1 MHDIDDKRIILS
13 VNGIIASFLVQYLP
27 SDKPDIYLKPNVPLR
42 LQHQIRHPRDLLTAD
57 LYANL
62 RVLIYN
68 DRYFRDTRVYNNDNT
83 INGCARIT
91 LSYRNRL
98 AHESYNDVIS
108 IEHQQLEYVA
118 INRLISLLPTEKS
131 IQDQI
136 EETRTYIG
144 SILVYLAKEYF
155 NTEISSTKK
164 VMIKIAD
171 INSDNNYNVSYDDAD
186 DASNPIRISISECKQ
201 QLRRLRDII
210 QEDVTDLP
218 KWSNLLRET
227 LLNKIVE
234 NKITSKEMFDAAL
247 LERDR
252 KKTDVRQ
259 HVYWDRI
266 KKIIDML

>member
-1 MHDIDDKRIILS
+1 MYEIDDKRIILS
-13 VNGIIASFLVQYLP
+13 VNKIIASFLVQHLP
-27 SDKPDIYLKPNVPLR
+27 SDNPDVYLSPNLPLR
-42 LQHQIRHPRDLLTAD
+42 LQHQIRHPRDLMNAD

-68 DRYFRDTRVYNNDNT
+68 DRYFRDARVYNNDST
-83 INGCARIT
+83 INGVARIT

-118 INRLISLLPTEKS
+118 INRLISLLPTDVS

-144 SILVYLAKEYF
+144 SILVHLAKEYF
-155 NTEISSTKK
+155 NTEIATTKK
-164 VMIKIAD
+164 VVIKLANVGEDAD
-171 INSDNNYNVSYDDAD
+171 FAASYEDSDDA
-186 DASNPIRISISECKQ
+186 NTPIRISISECKQ
-201 QLRRLRDII
+201 QLRRLREII
-210 QEDVTDLP
+210 QEEVTELP

-227 LLNKIVE
+227 LLDKIVE
-234 NKITSKEMFDAAL
+234 NKITSKEMFDQLL

-252 KKTDVRQ
+252 KKTDERQ
-259 HVYWDRI
+259 HVYWEKI
-266 KKIIDML
+266 KQIIDML

>member
-1 MHDIDDKRIILS
+1 MYEIDDKRIILS
-13 VNGIIASFLVQYLP
+13 VNKIIASFLVRYLP
-27 SDKPDIYLKPNVPLR
+27 NDNPDVYLKPNLPIR
-42 LQHQIRHPRDLLTAD
+42 LQHQIRHPRDLLQAD

-68 DRYFRDTRVYNNDNT
+68 DRYFRDARVYNNDNT

-118 INRLISLLPTEKS
+118 INRLISLLPTDKS

-144 SILVYLAKEYF
+144 SILVHLAKEYF
-155 NTEISSTKK
+155 NTEIASTKK
-164 VMIKIAD
+164 VIIKLTNINDNDDYAASYED
-171 INSDNNYNVSYDDAD
+171 IDDN
-186 DASNPIRISISECKQ
+186 ASPIRISISECKQ
-201 QLRRLRDII
+201 QLRRLREII
-210 QEDVTDLP
+210 HEDLTDLP

-227 LLNKIVE
+227 TLDKIVE
-234 NKITSKEMFDAAL
+234 NKITSQKLFDKHF

-252 KKTDVRQ
+252 KKTDDRQ

-266 KKIIDML
+266 KHIIEML